1 MRIARK
7 LSLTF
12 LAGSLFPLAILGG
25 VLLREANRSLRV
37 AALDHQKQAVEKAA
51 EHVTE
56 YLNEIRRLLG
66 VLRGSAD
73 LQSPNRRS
81 ASLESVLNN
90 GPMFSELALL
100 ALSGREIERLS
111 RFQGE
116 VSALFSNPSLALQ
129 EAQKHEVYFG
139 PVHTSETGYPFL
151 PFCTLMETPT
161 GAPMGVLA
169 GRLNLL
175 DLSARLQRADAGKD
189 ALLQVYDTQKRRVAH
204 SSAEDLFARA
214 NVPEGIVDPEKRLEA
229 RALVPELNWVV
240 VLDQPESVVFAMVG
254 TLRTRILWGLMA
266 AGVVAFLL
274 SVLVARSLVR
284 PLSTIHRAVDDL
296 SRGEFNTRLTGVARD
311 EIGAV
316 AARLREAQ
324 RVLEAKVRQS
334 TVGLLVHRVG
344 HDLRQPLAAIRE
356 SAAVIKRHTIGLDD
370 TAKKHLGLI
379 DLEIESGMESVEDL
393 LTLGRERPPH
403 PTVVNLNAMVRECVE
418 RMRPWPTGMEV
429 AVRPG
434 DETMTCVLDVDE
446 IRRAVRNGIRNAFES
461 GANRV
466 TVMTEK
472 RSGRGC
478 LRVEDNGRGLP
489 EAVRGRLFSDFF
501 TTKSNGTGL
510 GLGIIQRAVERSGG
524 TVALENNPTGGAV
537 LTLTFP
543 LDLPPGGHSS
553 E

>member
-7 LSLTF
+7 LSLSF
-12 LAGSLFPLAILGG
+12 LAGSVIPLALLGG
-25 VLLREANRSLRV
+25 VLLREANRSLRA
-37 AALDHQKQAVEKAA
+37 AALDQQKKAVDKAA
-51 EHVTE
+51 EQVTE

-73 LQSPNRRS
+73 LRSPDRRS
-81 ASLESVLNN
+81 AALESVLNN

-100 ALSGREIERLS
+100 DLSGREIERLS
-111 RFQGE
+111 RFRANE
-116 VSALFSNPSLALQ
+116 STLFSDLSMALQ
-129 EAQKHEVYFG
+129 EARKREVYFG
-139 PVHTSETGYPFL
+139 PVQTFDSGYPVL

-175 DLSARLQRADAGKD
+175 DLSARLHRADAGKD
-189 ALLQVYDTQKRRVAH
+189 ALLQVYDSQKRRVAH
-204 SSAEDLFARA
+204 SAAQDLFARA
-214 NVPEGIVDPEKRLEA
+214 GPPKNLVDPEKRLEA

-254 TLRTRILWGLMA
+254 NLRTRILWGLMA
-266 AGVVAFLL
+266 AGAVAILL

-296 SRGEFNTRLTGVARD
+296 SRGEFNTRLTGIARD

-316 AARLREAQ
+316 AARLRDAQ

-356 SAAVIKRHTIGLDD
+356 SAAVIKRHSVGLDD

-379 DLEIESGMESVEDL
+379 NLEIESGMESVEDL

-403 PTVVNLNAMVRECVE
+403 PTVVNLNAMARECVE
-418 RMRPWPTGMEV
+418 RMRPWPSGV
-429 AVRPG
+429 AVGVTPS

-446 IRRAVRNGIRNAFES
+446 IRRAVRNGLRNAFES
-461 GANRV
+461 GATRV
-466 TVMTEK
+466 TVVTEK
-472 RSGRGC
+472 RAGRGC
-478 LRVEDNGRGLP
+478 LKVDDNGRGLP
-489 EAVRGRLFSDFF
+489 EAARGRLFSNFF

-543 LDLPPGGHSS
+543 LNLPPEGQSN